1 MTSSP
6 EPNKGTSKS
15 DSNSHSHHLTAT
27 LSNQLPLQMSPQQKT
42 ELPFNK
48 LQSHEQDVENLLM
61 DGQEPSAREP
71 LMPRRQW
78 RGISLRVK
86 AAALAIALSTVPV
99 LVIGV
104 TTYFLANKKITED
117 TFDKQQAY
125 VVNIASTLNRFTLE
139 HYRDIQQLSQLG
151 ILNDPR
157 ERAVTSARE
166 KEAVLAQYIN
176 NQADYHSIAVADLS
190 GHLILHAGL
199 GKVPANFSKIDYFQ
213 AALRTN
219 RPVIVPPRL
228 SVIPGQGYSIFVAA
242 PVIDTVTGKTI
253 GVVRTQTLVQ
263 SLTGTFQ
270 LEAIE
275 LGKTIKG
282 FNFYEDLVLNQ
293 NGKVVVATAAK
304 YTNQNL

>member
-15 DSNSHSHHLTAT
+15 DSNSHSHHPTAT
-27 LSNQLPLQMSPQQKT
+27 LSNQLPLQMSPQQET

-48 LQSHEQDVENLLM
+48 LHHEQDVENLLM
-61 DGQEPSAREP
+61 YGQEQSVRHQW
-71 LMPRRQW
+71 LPRRQW

-99 LVIGV
+99 LAIGV

-125 VVNIASTLNRFTLE
+125 VVNITSTLNRFTLE

-157 ERAVTSARE
+157 VRAVTSARE

-176 NQADYHSIAVADLS
+176 NQAGYYNVAVADLS
-190 GHLILHAGL
+190 GHLILRAGS
-199 GKVPANFSKIDYFQ
+199 GKTVDNFSNIDYFQ
-213 AALRTN
+213 AVLRTN

-228 SVIPGQGYSIFVAA
+228 SVVPGEGGSSGF
-242 PVIDTVTGKTI
+242 
-253 GVVRTQTLVQ
+253 LVK
-263 SLTGTFQ
+263 
-270 LEAIE
+270 I
-275 LGKTIKG
+275 
-282 FNFYEDLVLNQ
+282 V
-293 NGKVVVATAAK
+293 
-304 YTNQNL
+304 